1 MPRRSRSPSRG
12 RSPGGR
18 HTKKS
23 KQSSSKSHKDKKSS
37 KKSRRRSST
46 SSSSPSSSSRSP
58 SPDTRH
64 ARRMVKAAQRF
75 LKDRLKETG
84 GQAASKK
91 LPLFPLPSDPLLP
104 PGAPS
109 PPLITPADYFTRS
122 REFAVWLTDARG
134 QAFADLGPGEG
145 RALFD
150 GPFSAAWNAFSLPAR
165 FYDGSIGDAPGAT
178 RRTAHDWG
186 LGKEA
191 TTTGPALASAAEEA
205 AAWAE
210 QRDAKAA
217 ATATTRTTHR
227 ARLEEAAGPRPDP
240 GTHEARQAARAGRA
254 HVAAEREASPD
265 GPPVASL
272 MGGGDSFAAA
282 RQREREAN
290 AWKERRAAER
300 NAGLSAK
307 AAAAKEAEDARMAA
321 FRALVASGP
330 IVIPKR
336 APAPE

>member
-1 MPRRSRSPSRG
+1 M
-12 RSPGGR
+12 
-18 HTKKS
+18 KKA
-23 KQSSSKSHKDKKSS
+23 KDAKKDKNS
-37 KKSRRRSST
+37 KHKKRSRRRSPST

-58 SPDTRH
+58 SPDTEH
-64 ARRMVKAAQRF
+64 ARRLVKAAKRF
-75 LKDRLKETG
+75 LKDRLKQTG
-84 GQAASKK
+84 GVPAAKR
-91 LPLFPLPSDPLLP
+91 PAFPRPGDTLLP
-104 PGAPS
+104 PGAP
-109 PPLITPADYFTRS
+109 PPAPVTPADYFTRA

-145 RALFD
+145 RALFEE
-150 GPFSAAWNAFSLPAR
+150 FVAAWNAASLPAR
-165 FYDGSIGDAPGAT
+165 FYDGSVGDAPGPA

-186 LGKEA
+186 LGKA
-191 TTTGPALASAAEEA
+191 TNTGPALASAAEEA

-217 ATATTRTTHR
+217 ATTAARATQRS
-227 ARLEEAAGPRPDP
+227 RLEEATGPRPGP

-254 HVAAEREASPD
+254 LAASEREASPD
-265 GPPVASL
+265 GPPAHAL

-282 RQREREAN
+282 RAREREAN
-290 AWKERRAAER
+290 AWKDRRAVER
-300 NAGLSAK
+300 GAGLSAK

-336 APAPE
+336 APPPE